1 MLINKA
7 ERPFSV
13 SDDQVEER
21 IPLGQ
26 SADLI
31 SQQQQQ
37 QEQRQQQTQAM
48 DMDHDVVMDAA

>member
-1 MLINKA
+1 VLINKTD
-7 ERPFSV
+7 RQFSV
-13 SDDQVEER
+13 PEDQVVER
-21 IPLGQ
+21 IPVGQ

-37 QEQRQQQTQAM
+37 QQQNQAM